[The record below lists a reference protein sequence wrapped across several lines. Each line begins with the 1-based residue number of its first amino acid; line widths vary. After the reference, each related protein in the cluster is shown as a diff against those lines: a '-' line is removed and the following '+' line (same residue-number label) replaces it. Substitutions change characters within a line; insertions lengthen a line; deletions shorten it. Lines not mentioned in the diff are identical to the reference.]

1 MKECW
6 HQLQLNVYFMR
17 RATQVP
23 ATGFQGINTQSK
35 RELKIAQLHK
45 Q

>member
-6 HQLQLNVYFMR
+6 HQLQLMCISR
-17 RATQVP
+17 EEQLQVP
-23 ATGFQGINTQSK
+23 ATGFQGINTQCK

-45 Q
+45 K